1 MSETGDLQSSNTLTY
16 HSKVGGLSWLTEQL
30 AVSGCFA
37 AEAVA
42 ALADVHEVAAVVD
55 LREEDC
61 DDERM
66 LRDAG
71 IAFLH
76 LPTPDLQPASVDDL
90 DRGVAFARE
99 HMRRGERVLIHC
111 MHGVGRSPLLA
122 LCVMVAS
129 GMEPLQAL
137 AQAKDRRVEVSPSE
151 AQYRGWAEWLERHGH
166 PVPDYHSF
174 GCIAYRHLA
183 QG

>member
-42 ALADVHEVAAVVD
+42 ALADVDEVAAVVD

-61 DDERM
+61 DDERA

-76 LPTPDLQPASVDDL
+76 LPTRRSLAWAS
-90 DRGVAFARE
+90 ACSSIA
-99 HMRRGERVLIHC
+99 C
-111 MHGVGRSPLLA
+111 T
-122 LCVMVAS
+122 AS
-129 GMEPLQAL
+129 D
-137 AQAKDRRVEVSPSE
+137 DRRYSLC
-151 AQYRGWAEWLERHGH
+151 A
-166 PVPDYHSF
+166 
-174 GCIAYRHLA
+174 
-183 QG
+183 